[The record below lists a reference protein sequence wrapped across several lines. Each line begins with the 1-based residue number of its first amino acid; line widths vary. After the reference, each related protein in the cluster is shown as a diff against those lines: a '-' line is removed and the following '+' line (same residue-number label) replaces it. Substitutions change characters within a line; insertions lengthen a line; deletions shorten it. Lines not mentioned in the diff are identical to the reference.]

1 MKAKI
6 ALATVSGKA
15 YYLIVN
21 ELKKANVPFL
31 SLTPYE
37 PIPLEVKVVITTEK
51 EFPLINHEKV
61 LVFKDGMDPQ
71 ALINQA
77 LQHVEGKSSY
87 EKIVIGVDPGE
98 VLGLAV
104 LADGKVVK
112 TGNCFSINETLNE
125 IENILKNL
133 KEVKASFITVKV
145 GDGIPQ
151 YKEKLLQALDNVLP
165 PNIVLESVSEAG
177 TNRHISESKH
187 RRGLRDIGSA
197 IKIARRNGNK
207 FARREKGE
215 HNC

>member
-21 ELKKANVPFL
+21 ELKKVNVPFT

-37 PIPLEVKVVITTEK
+37 PIPMEVKVVITTEK

-77 LQHVEGKSSY
+77 LQHAEGKSSY

-112 TGNCFSINETLNE
+112 TGNCFSIKETLNE

-133 KEVKASFITVKV
+133 KEVKASFIAVKV
-145 GDGIPQ
+145 GDGIPE
-151 YKEKLLQALDNVLP
+151 YKEKLLHALDNVLP

-207 FARREKGE
+207 FARRKKDE
-215 HNC
+215 HNR

>member
-21 ELKKANVPFL
+21 ELKKVNVPFI

-37 PIPLEVKVVITTEK
+37 PIPMEVKVVITTEK

-77 LQHVEGKSSY
+77 LQHAEGKSSY

-112 TGNCFSINETLNE
+112 TGNCFSIKETLNE

-133 KEVKASFITVKV
+133 KEVKAFVITVKV
-145 GDGIPQ
+145 GDGIPE
-151 YKEKLLQALDNVLP
+151 YKEKLLHALDNVLP

>member
-21 ELKKANVPFL
+21 ELKKVNVPFT

-37 PIPLEVKVVITTEK
+37 PIPMEVKVVITTEK

-71 ALINQA
+71 GLINQA
-77 LQHVEGKSSY
+77 LQHAEGKSSY

-112 TGNCFSINETLNE
+112 TGNCFSIKETLNE

-145 GDGIPQ
+145 GDGIPE

-207 FARREKGE
+207 FARRKKGE

>member
-21 ELKKANVPFL
+21 ELKKVNVPFT

-37 PIPLEVKVVITTEK
+37 PIPMEVKVVITTEK

-77 LQHVEGKSSY
+77 LQHAEGKSSY

-112 TGNCFSINETLNE
+112 TGNCFSIKETLNE
-125 IENILKNL
+125 IETILKNL
-133 KEVKASFITVKV
+133 KEVKASVITVKV
-145 GDGIPQ
+145 GDGIPE
-151 YKEKLLQALDNVLP
+151 YKEKLLHALDNVLP